1 VAQSLNAV
9 FLKYGPATHT
19 SLSIIRQCTVNAV
32 WYEHA
37 FLFVYKI
44 AFIVNN
50 AVLILVAPIDISINS
65 VAKSRSQWPR
75 GLRRTKELVRRFEV
89 MSDN

>member
-1 VAQSLNAV
+1 MAQTLNAV
-9 FLKYGPATHT
+9 FLKYGPATDT
-19 SLSIIRQCTVNAV
+19 RLSIIRQCTVSAV
-32 WYEHA
+32 WYEYA
-37 FLFVYKI
+37 VLFVYQI

-75 GLRRTKELVRRFEV
+75 GLRRTKVLVRRFEV
-89 MSDN
+89 RSDN